1 MIVRRTIIRSP
12 PPNRRG
18 LTKTCGTHGSSSFA
32 SPSSSLWRRRSWC
45 LRLSPRNTDDPASK
59 QYNPPIPE
67 QTGAGVGVA
76 GDEGGGG
83 DDDGG
88 SGLNATIGSLP
99 FTGMDL
105 LIVAGV
111 AFLLTGTGFALRRL
125 SMPKGPSTLGP
136 SFRKGRR

>member
-1 MIVRRTIIRSP
+1 MRNTRIIKLCLTFIVALAAAVMVPTA
-12 PPNRRG
+12 
-18 LTKTCGTHGSSSFA
+18 LA
-32 SPSSSLWRRRSWC
+32 Q
-45 LRLSPRNTDDPASK
+45 NTDDPSSK

-125 SMPKGPSTLGP
+125 SMPKGPST
-136 SFRKGRR
+136 